1 MLQSHFYHS
10 STDLNR
16 IRSSLY
22 TVCIVMNL
30 AAAAGPDGTRR
41 ARTRGCKIP
50 RGTARWPGAQL
61 SGVTGTGVMPSNTRR
76 RVNRDNWFVRTIVET
91 LFSRGHAAEQSHPA
105 LSTPCSRPLCWALH
119 GQIRVYTKLAILT
132 ILRTSYKVHWT
143 IHWIHYFIHISYASR
158 YLDNTEP

>member
-1 MLQSHFYHS
+1 MYRYESG
-10 STDLNR
+10 R
-16 IRSSLY
+16 R
-22 TVCIVMNL
+22 
-30 AAAAGPDGTRR
+30 AAGPDGTRR

-91 LFSRGHAAEQSHPA
+91 LFSRGHAAEQSHPV

-132 ILRTSYKVHWT
+132 ICALHTKSIEPYIEYMTSFIFYMQHRTT
-143 IHWIHYFIHISYASR
+143 NQ
-158 YLDNTEP
+158 YLGQSLGLDQHDATMAN